1 MSKADKLERWA
12 ISLKITFSSFFDN
25 DRSRNSLL
33 SSLISCYS
41 TKEQITRFPSHLPT
55 MFEEWVK
62 GQWKNVHVIYAS
74 SNNDN
79 AARDRN
85 NSTKWNGCCAANL
98 RQRGGKL
105 NCERMI
111 MRILYKAPEYDVK
124 RTVNCQGLF
133 YKVKVKLNAQK
144 LTKMISRI
152 SYKIV
157 FWISYYFYSFFNTYF
172 TQYETE
178 IRTLNGMGVVLL

>member
-1 MSKADKLERWA
+1 MGNFIKNYLLVLLWQRPFEKLPIIFFNFVLFNERTNY
-12 ISLKITFSSFFDN
+12 TFSFSFTYN
-25 DRSRNSLL
+25 VWRMS
-33 SSLISCYS
+33 
-41 TKEQITRFPSHLPT
+41 
-55 MFEEWVK
+55 K

-124 RTVNCQGLF
+124 RTVKCQSLF
-133 YKVKVKLNAQK
+133 YKVKVKLNAKK

-152 SYKIV
+152 LWLI
-157 FWISYYFYSFFNTYF
+157 
-172 TQYETE
+172 
-178 IRTLNGMGVVLL
+178 